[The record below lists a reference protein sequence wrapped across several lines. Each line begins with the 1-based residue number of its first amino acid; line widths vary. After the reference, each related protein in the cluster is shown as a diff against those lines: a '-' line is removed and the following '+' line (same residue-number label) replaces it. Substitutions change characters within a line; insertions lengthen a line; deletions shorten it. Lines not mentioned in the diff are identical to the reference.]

1 MFETLSQAFAD
12 SIRLLQGNVYWLVA
26 GYLLLSE
33 FGTPIP
39 LPGFMVLVAG
49 GYLVGSAGQLPLPL
63 MALAVVALLPGAAT
77 LYWVGRR
84 GGQPLLDRLGPR
96 LGLRPERRAQIEAWL
111 SKRVVA
117 TLVVVRLLP
126 IVRVSTSLLPGAIGV
141 PWPRYALGMGCA
153 LVAWVAFYVGAGYG
167 LARWG
172 SAGLIALP
180 ALLAGL
186 GLLAWLW
193 RRLRPADRAA
203 PSVD

>member
-1 MFETLSQAFAD
+1 MFETLSQAFNE
-12 SIRLLQGNVYWLVA
+12 SIRMLQGNVYWLVV

-49 GYLVGSAGQLPLPL
+49 GYLVGSAGQVPLPL
-63 MALAVVALLPGAAT
+63 MALALVALLPGAAT

-84 GGQPLLDRLGPR
+84 GGQPLLDRIGPR
-96 LGLRPERRAQIEAWL
+96 LGLRQERRQQIEAWL
-111 SKRVVA
+111 SRRVVA

-126 IVRVSTSLLPGAIGV
+126 IVRISTSLLPGAIGV

-153 LVAWVAFYVGAGYG
+153 LAAWVVFYIGAGYG

-172 SAGLIALP
+172 GAGLIALP
-180 ALLAGL
+180 AAVAVLGLAG
-186 GLLAWLW
+186 WLW
-193 RRLRPADRAA
+193 RRLRPAERPAA
-203 PSVD
+203 P